1 MKLGHIHL
9 KVRNLE
15 TAVDFYKRYLKVVER
30 ERIGGTFSFLSG
42 TDIHHEIALQQL
54 GADAPL
60 PPHLSVGL
68 YHTAFE
74 VNSKEELKE
83 VYEKLIADDIPYVLV
98 DHRISVAIYFTDPD
112 QNGLEVYH
120 DTRSETRGSSKW
132 QGIDRPICPEV
143 YFHPENRIEQQDD
156 EANA

>member
-15 TAVDFYKRYLKVVER
+15 KAVAFYKRYLKVTER
-30 ERIGGTFSFLSG
+30 ERIGDTFSFLSG
-42 TDIHHEIALQQL
+42 TDIHHEIALQKL
-54 GADAPL
+54 GADAPI
-60 PPHLSVGL
+60 PSPLSVGL
-68 YHTAFE
+68 YHLAFE
-74 VNSKEELKE
+74 VDSREELKE

-98 DHRISVAIYFTDPD
+98 DHRISVAMYFMDPD

-120 DTRSETRGSSKW
+120 DTRTEEQGSDKW

-143 YFHPENRIEQQDD
+143 YFNQ
-156 EANA
+156 